1 MTSAVD
7 FKKINKTIKI
17 FAIVQF
23 GMVALL
29 VFMAVNFQAKLRILG
44 RERNFM
50 QGVIATFIIQLV
62 VFYPIYKFASKEA
75 DRDLTLTGNLSK
87 EETKAIGKK
96 KRLAD
101 IFKISTFG
109 FFVIFIMAAPADPL
123 VLSVLYYSFILTIL
137 TYLQCYNF
145 AAKKLMKER
154 EASKG

>member
-50 QGVIATFIIQLV
+50 QGVIATFIIQLA
-62 VFYPIYKFASKEA
+62 VFYPIYKFAAKEA
-75 DRDLTLTGNLSK
+75 DRDLTMTGNLSK

-96 KRLAD
+96 KRFAD
-101 IFKISTFG
+101 IIKISTFG